1 MRNNHYKHQL
11 LPPLLGNFSL
21 CILSPLSVKGKSA
34 LPVTGNR
41 RHGEEEI
48 AMVVTPF
55 INVSQDCICNEGRI
69 RYDDIIYVHI
79 SIKSLEAI

>member
-1 MRNNHYKHQL
+1 M
-11 LPPLLGNFSL
+11 
-21 CILSPLSVKGKSA
+21 SA